1 MNEPWTIT
9 NWLEAAPLIDVLLG
23 VIVAAGIWG
32 GWRRGLVAAGLDLLA
47 LGASLVAAF
56 WSYPQV
62 VTLLES
68 QGLRW
73 GVWMAPLAF
82 LGTFLLARLVLGLIV
97 AAVVRATPPRVH
109 ANAVN
114 RALGV
119 FPGAGNGAINATV
132 VSMLLLALPLDDAF
146 SRRVADS
153 VIVDRLSE
161 PAEWLEARLGPI
173 FNPAFVRTLSRLTVR
188 PGSRESLA
196 LPFRVGAAPPRP
208 ELEARMLELVNQ
220 ERAGAGLRPLQAD
233 PEARDV
239 ARAHSQDMFARGYFS
254 HVTPDGKD
262 PFDRLRGAGVR
273 FLNAGENLAL
283 ARTLP
288 MAHQGLMDSPGHR
301 ANILRPQFGRVGIGI
316 VDGGRYGLMVTQ
328 NFRN

>member
-1 MNEPWTIT
+1 MNEPLSVTS
-9 NWLEAAPLIDVLLG
+9 WLEAAPLIDVLLG
-23 VIVAAGIWG
+23 VIVVAGVWG
-32 GWRRGLVAAGLDLLA
+32 GWRRGLLAASADLIA
-47 LGASLVAAF
+47 LGASLVLAF
-56 WSYPQV
+56 WSYPHGV
-62 VTLLES
+62 SLLEA
-68 QGLRW
+68 QGWVRGIW
-73 GVWMAPLAF
+73 AAPLAF
-82 LGTFLLARLVLGLIV
+82 SGAFLMARLVLGLILGGLV
-97 AAVVRATPPRVH
+97 QAVPGEAH
-109 ANAVN
+109 AHKVN
-114 RALGV
+114 RAIGV
-119 FPGAGNGAINATV
+119 LPGAGNGAINATV

-146 SRRVADS
+146 SRKVGES
-153 VIVDRLSE
+153 VIVSRLAE

-173 FNPAFVRTLSRLTVR
+173 FNPAFERTLSKLTVR
-188 PGSRESLA
+188 PGSRESLS
-196 LPFRVGAAPPRP
+196 LPFTVATAPARL

-220 ERAGAGLRPLQAD
+220 ERAREGLRPLLPD
-233 PEARDV
+233 PQSRDV

-273 FLNAGENLAL
+273 FLTAGENLAL

>member
-1 MNEPWTIT
+1 MSEPLPVTS
-9 NWLEAAPLIDVLLG
+9 WLDAAPLIDILLG
-23 VIVAAGIWG
+23 VIVAAGMWG
-32 GWRRGLVAAGLDLLA
+32 GWRRGLLVAGAELLA
-47 LGASLVAAF
+47 LGASLVFAF
-56 WSYPQV
+56 WAYPHGV
-62 VTLLES
+62 AWLEA
-68 QGLRW
+68 QEVGA
-73 GVWMAPLAF
+73 GVWTAPLVF
-82 LGTFLLARLVLGLIV
+82 LGTFLLARLALGVMLGVL
-97 AAVVRATPPRVH
+97 VRALPGRAH
-109 ANAVN
+109 AHGVN

-119 FPGAGNGAINATV
+119 LPGAGNGAINATV
-132 VSMLLLALPLDDAF
+132 VSMFLLALPLDDAF
-146 SRRVADS
+146 SRKVSES
-153 VIVDRLSE
+153 VIVGRLSE

-173 FNPAFVRTLSRLTVR
+173 FNPAFERTLSRLTVR
-188 PGSRESLA
+188 PGSRESLS
-196 LPFRVGAAPPRP
+196 LPFKVSAAPPRP

-220 ERAGAGLRPLQAD
+220 ERARAGLRPLQAD
-233 PEARDV
+233 AEARDV
-239 ARAHSQDMFARGYFS
+239 ARAHSQDMFQRGYFS

-316 VDGGRYGLMVTQ
+316 VDGGRHGLMVTQ

>member
-1 MNEPWTIT
+1 MNEPWSATR
-9 NWLEAAPLIDVLLG
+9 WLEAAPLIDVLLG
-23 VIVAAGIWG
+23 VIVVAGIWG
-32 GWRRGLVAAGLDLLA
+32 GWRRGLLAAGTDLVA
-47 LGASLVAAF
+47 LGASLVLAF
-56 WSYPQV
+56 WSYPQPV
-62 VTLLES
+62 ALLEA

-73 GVWMAPLAF
+73 DVWTAPIAF
-82 LGTFLLARLVLGLIV
+82 LGAFLLARLVLGLIV
-97 AAVVRATPPRVH
+97 RAVVSAVPARVH
-109 ANAVN
+109 AHAAN
-114 RALGV
+114 RALGIV
-119 FPGAGNGAINATV
+119 PGAGNGAINATV
-132 VSMLLLALPLDDAF
+132 ASMLLLALPLDDAF
-146 SRRVADS
+146 SRKVGES
-153 VIVDRLSE
+153 VIVGHLSA

-173 FNPAFVRTLSRLTVR
+173 FDPAFERTLSRLTVR
-188 PGSRESLA
+188 PGSRESLT
-196 LPFRVGAAPPRP
+196 LPFKVSDAPPRP

-220 ERAGAGLRPLQAD
+220 ERTRTGLRPLQPD
-233 PEARDV
+233 TGARDV